1 MKDIP
6 GMGRYLWH
14 SETSTYHIQNIAAWA
29 GFDRIKDMLE
39 VSEQPRTISQ
49 DHRKSALNWL
59 RVRRGPLRCFPSMGR
74 GRNQKLRF

>member
-49 DHRKSALNWL
+49 DHRKSALN
-59 RVRRGPLRCFPSMGR
+59 
-74 GRNQKLRF
+74 